1 MNIENKRIVI
11 TGATSGIGL
20 HLLKEIAA
28 ISGTTIVASGRKIE
42 NIPAAENIYPFKAD
56 ISQEK
61 EAEALFD
68 FAMEK
73 LGGIDLFFANA
84 GFSYYEKLGAASWEH
99 VENLFATNVISPL
112 YSVTK
117 MIELNPTN
125 EFMIVITCS
134 VVGKLPFPGLSLY
147 TGTKFALDGFSTAMQ
162 YEMPDNGHLSLI
174 YPVATYTEFFN
185 RASENSNMP
194 WPRQH
199 TNDVVKAVLKGV
211 AKNKKRIYPFPLI
224 RPMLYLMNIFPFIYT
239 IYHQIQ
245 KKKLNQLLN
254 SDNIKH

>member
-20 HLLKEIAA
+20 HLLKT
-28 ISGTTIVASGRKIE
+28 ISAMNGTRIVASGRKVE
-42 NIPAAENIYPFKAD
+42 NIPSARNIFPFKAD
-56 ISQEK
+56 MSQE
-61 EAEALFD
+61 EEVEALFD
-68 FAMEK
+68 FALEK

-84 GFSYYEKLGAASWEH
+84 GFSYYEKLGASSWSH
-99 VENLFATNVISPL
+99 TENIFVTNVISPL
-112 YSVTK
+112 YSVSK

-125 EFMIVITCS
+125 EFMIIITCS

-162 YEMPDNGHLSLI
+162 YEMPDNGHLALV

-185 RASENSNMP
+185 RASDNSNMP

-199 TNDVVKAVLKGV
+199 TSDVVKAVLKGV
-211 AKNKKRIYPFPLI
+211 QRNKKQIYPFPLI
-224 RPMLYLMNIFPFIYT
+224 RPLLYLMNIFPFIYK

-245 KKKLNQLLN
+245 KRELNQLIN
-254 SDNIKH
+254 SDNKRN